1 MDGGGVAESPR
12 FSPGDKQQEATHL
25 HFQRPAPSATPPP
38 GRAGDEGL
46 PQSPPPR
53 GIPGKAR
60 SAFPDPNPHR
70 SSRASGWRAC
80 RGRPSPGV
88 GGLREGLAPK
98 VGTKGAPSPS
108 GSAIQVR
115 PKQGRPGRR
124 RGRLP
129 RPPGQPAGSGGGLE
143 AAAGPV
149 ARCYWLPRGREEGG
163 PRGPVCERGRVARRG
178 VRGAAEPALVVEASR
193 ARASTREA
201 ASPPLPPAAA
211 SSLLPPARGSR
222 HRPSRGRRA
231 KWRPSGRLARQRR
244 AREPRRATPPGPRP
258 PKRPPRPPPPPR
270 GAGPLRALGAAARA
284 GLPTAT
290 GEGGRKAGEPGPP
303 LAAAAR
309 PPACQPG
316 PGGGAALNLKIK
328 LEFGREERA
337 RPEHRQRGQRAER
350 CCVMVPTWTPAF
362 VLSAWEVQARPGAPR
377 AGRGGR
383 APPSPK
389 GTRP

>member
-1 MDGGGVAESPR
+1 MPRAPPQLPRRPSLWNGWGGVAESPR

-25 HFQRPAPSATPPP
+25 HFQRPAPSASPPP

-46 PQSPPPR
+46 PQSPPPL

-60 SAFPDPNPHR
+60 SAFPGPNPHR

-98 VGTKGAPSPS
+98 VGTKGAPRPS
-108 GSAIQVR
+108 GSAIQGR
-115 PKQGRPGRR
+115 PKQGRPGPGRR

-149 ARCYWLPRGREEGG
+149 ARCYWLPRGRKEGG
-163 PRGPVCERGRVARRG
+163 PRGPVCERDRVARRG

-258 PKRPPRPPPPPR
+258 PKRPPRPPPPAR
-270 GAGPLRALGAAARA
+270 GAGPC
-284 GLPTAT
+284 GLSGPPPAP
-290 GEGGRKAGEPGPP
+290 GSRPRPGKEGGKQESR
-303 LAAAAR
+303 
-309 PPACQPG
+309 
-316 PGGGAALNLKIK
+316 
-328 LEFGREERA
+328 GR
-337 RPEHRQRGQRAER
+337 H
-350 CCVMVPTWTPAF
+350 
-362 VLSAWEVQARPGAPR
+362 
-377 AGRGGR
+377 
-383 APPSPK
+383 
-389 GTRP
+389 